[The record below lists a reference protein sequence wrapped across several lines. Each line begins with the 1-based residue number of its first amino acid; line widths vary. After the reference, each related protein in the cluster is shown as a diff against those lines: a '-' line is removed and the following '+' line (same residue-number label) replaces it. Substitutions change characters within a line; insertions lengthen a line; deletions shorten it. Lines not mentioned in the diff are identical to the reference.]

1 MEKLVLPKV
10 NFGSDKE
17 LEELYNKLTPENKLK
32 FINKYYELL
41 REQEEE
47 EKRRAT
53 V

>member
-17 LEELYNKLTPENKLK
+17 LEEKYNQLTDENKLK
-32 FINKYYELL
+32 FLDYYFQLL
-41 REQEEE
+41 AEQEEE
-47 EKRRAT
+47 EKKGAT

>member
-1 MEKLVLPKV
+1 MEAKKTTAE
-10 NFGSDKE
+10 KIT
-17 LEELYNKLTPENKLK
+17 ELYSQLTPENKVK
-32 FINKYYELL
+32 AINKYYELL

>member
-1 MEKLVLPKV
+1 METNREKLVA
-10 NFGSDKE
+10 E
-17 LEELYNKLTPENKLK
+17 IEELYNQLTPENKAK
-32 FINKYYELL
+32 ARAKYYELL

>member
-1 MEKLVLPKV
+1 MEAKKA
-10 NFGSDKE
+10 KAE
-17 LEELYNKLTPENKLK
+17 EIMELYSQLTPENKVK
-32 FINKYYELL
+32 AINKYYELL